1 MRSLPE
7 CLLHSVNE
15 MESLRLQNDKKT
27 PQKYQKRGTYC
38 MTYCICYIPS
48 QQKLCDEET

>member
-15 MESLRLQNDKKT
+15 MESLRLQNDKKNT
-27 PQKYQKRGTYC
+27 TEVSKTW
-38 MTYCICYIPS
+38 YILYDVLYMLYS
-48 QQKLCDEET
+48 KSTEIV